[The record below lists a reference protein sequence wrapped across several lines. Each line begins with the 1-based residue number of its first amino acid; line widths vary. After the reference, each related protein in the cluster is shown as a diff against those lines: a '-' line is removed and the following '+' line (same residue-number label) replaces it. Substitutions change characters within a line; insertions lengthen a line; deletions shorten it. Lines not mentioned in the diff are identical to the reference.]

1 VSRLERAKRAWAG
14 QFAGLSQVE
23 IDDRVRGFATIV
35 RAIARS
41 GALSPERFAEVMGV
55 GVSRAEELFAD
66 LEAIGM
72 QSDGTGNIVG
82 AALTTQASPHK
93 VRVGGKDLYAWCA
106 LDTLLIPGFLGETTD
121 IESVCPISGGPVR
134 LRVSPDCVESCEP
147 PDAWVSVFLPGGTS
161 RKTGPASP
169 T

>member
-1 VSRLERAKRAWAG
+1 MSRLERALRAWAG
-14 QFAGLSQVE
+14 QFAGLSQAE

-41 GALSPERFAEVMGV
+41 GAISPERFAEVMGID
-55 GVSRAEELFAD
+55 VSRAEELVAY
-66 LEAIGM
+66 LGAIGM
-72 QSDGTGNIVG
+72 QSDDEGNIIG

-93 VRVGGKDLYAWCA
+93 VHVGGTDLYAWCA
-106 LDTLLIPGFLGETTD
+106 LDTLFIPGLLGETAD
-121 IESVCPISGGPVR
+121 VESVFPVGGGSVR

-147 PDAWVSVFLPGGTS
+147 PDAWVSVFLPGRTS
-161 RKTGPASP
+161 NKTGPASP